1 MTLLE
6 ILVKEL
12 DKWPDGAEIAYQFHY
27 NRCITFQR
35 SERPQWVSN
44 YYSKYIAVKSGEHE
58 YVTREEYLAAKEAL
72 TKPVETPDEEPTVP
86 TYEAALQHLERLEH
100 FLSEDKLL
108 LGPQQWRLLQHCT
121 QIRNVLQKAYEERP
135 AVEEMMLYIDPA
147 WELGGSALEDFR
159 EFCTALHRAGYT
171 KNEEK

>member
-12 DKWPDGAEIAYQFHY
+12 DKWPDGAEIAFQFDY
-27 NRCITFQR
+27 NSCITFMR
-35 SERPQWVSN
+35 SEHPRWVSN
-44 YYSKYIAVKSGEHE
+44 YNSKYTADENGELVR
-58 YVTREEYLAAKEAL
+58 VTREEYLAAKEAL
-72 TKPVETPDEEPTVP
+72 TKSVETPDEEPPVP
-86 TYEAALQHLERLEH
+86 TYEAAMQHLERLEH

-108 LGPQQWRLLQHCT
+108 LGSQQWRLLQHCT
-121 QIRNVLQKAYEERP
+121 QIRDALQEAYEEKP

-147 WELGGSALEDFR
+147 WELGESALGDFR
-159 EFCTALHRAGYT
+159 KFCTALHRAGYA